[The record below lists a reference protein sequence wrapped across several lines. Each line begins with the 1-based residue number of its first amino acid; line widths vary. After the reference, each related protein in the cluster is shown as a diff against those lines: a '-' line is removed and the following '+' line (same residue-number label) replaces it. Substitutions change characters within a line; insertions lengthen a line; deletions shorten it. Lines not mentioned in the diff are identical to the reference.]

1 MESIKFPPII
11 FASTVSLLAPSC
23 TLAHNICIWTLL
35 PFSGAHSMASL
46 VCVED
51 EEGNHEGEKTSS
63 FGEGKTKNGVG
74 EKLTCFMS
82 RLIRTDPESARV
94 RARE

>member
-1 MESIKFPPII
+1 
-11 FASTVSLLAPSC
+11 
-23 TLAHNICIWTLL
+23 
-35 PFSGAHSMASL
+35 MASL